1 MTSVVA
7 WTVMFCLADW
17 RLIMNV
23 LVVVFV
29 YYFMLVPETDENQ
42 YICIVNGLHVKQKG
56 CQGIL

>member
-42 YICIVNGLHVKQKG
+42 
-56 CQGIL
+56 